1 MTKSLLNLAALTFI
15 GTAMLTLNVS
25 EADSLTVD
33 IIGSDG
39 GTIGSVTVT
48 EAPHGALLRVQIA
61 AGSLL
66 PGAHGMHLHA
76 VADCSDVGTFKLSTG
91 HINPSGRAHGL
102 LNPDGP
108 DNADLPNLI
117 VLADGTADVEIF
129 TVGVTLAGGDVPLLD
144 ADGSALVIHAN
155 PDDHMTQ
162 PIGGAGPRRACG
174 AVTR

>member
-15 GTAMLTLNVS
+15 ATALLAVKLS
-25 EADSLTVD
+25 AADSLTVD

-48 EAPHGALLRVQIA
+48 ETPHGALLRVQIA
-61 AGSLL
+61 AGSLS

-117 VLADGTADVEIF
+117 VHADGTADVEIF

-162 PIGGAGPRRACG
+162 PIGGAGPRLACA